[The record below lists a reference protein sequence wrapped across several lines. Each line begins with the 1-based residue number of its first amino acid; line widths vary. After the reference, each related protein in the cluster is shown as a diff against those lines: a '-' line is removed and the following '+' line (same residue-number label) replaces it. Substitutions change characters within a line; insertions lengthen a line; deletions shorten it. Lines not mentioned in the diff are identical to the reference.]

1 MIIDRRIV
9 ARAWSIAWPLIV
21 AEAVDSILSITDTFF
36 VSRLGD
42 KAVAAVGFG
51 GYASWVFFVFTQLFY
66 MGSLV
71 IVAQAFGAKLL
82 DKASRAMGESIT
94 SSIFFSLI
102 PVGIVLVIAEDLVSI
117 VAGGGV
123 GLDVLVDSAN
133 YLRVR
138 VLGLPVLSTAMV
150 ISAGFRAIG
159 DTKPSM
165 IATIVGAVV
174 NIILDPIMIFG
185 LIGFPAMGVVGA
197 AWASFIASIATLTSY
212 IAYSRR
218 LPFTIKP
225 LLPGR
230 EAWNAFKL
238 GLPAMVERLV
248 FSMGGLAYIGAI
260 TRCGEVPL
268 AAHTIGIR
276 FESFAYLPAFAIS
289 IATASIVGQTI
300 GRGDF
305 NEAMRMG
312 WELAKANALFMT
324 AMAVILIVAAPYA
337 PLVFTSNELTRELAM
352 IYLILAAISEPAL
365 GVVMSIANAIRGG
378 GNTIVPTIVNACSL
392 YGVRVLL
399 AYRLTSIVPARLCP
413 IGAWIAMD
421 LDLFIRALV
430 FTIVYKKW
438 FHKLARRVV

>member
-1 MIIDRRIV
+1 MLVDRRIV

-42 KAVAAVGFG
+42 RAVAAVGFG

-66 MGSLV
+66 MGSMV
-71 IVAQAFGAKLL
+71 IVAQAYGARLL
-82 DKASRAMGESIT
+82 DKASKAMGESIT
-94 SSIFFSLI
+94 SSILFSLI
-102 PVGIVLVIAEDLVSI
+102 PVGTVVIIAEDLVSL
-117 VAGGGV
+117 VAGGGIS
-123 GLDVLVDSAN
+123 LDVLVDSAN

-165 IATIVGAVV
+165 LATITGALV
-174 NIILDPIMIFG
+174 NIALDPIMIFG
-185 LIGFPAMGVVGA
+185 YMGFPAMGVVGA
-197 AWASFIASIATLTSY
+197 AWASFIASIATL
-212 IAYSRR
+212 IAYVVYAKR
-218 LPFTIKP
+218 LPFSIRP
-225 LLPGR
+225 LLPRR

-238 GLPAMVERLV
+238 GLPAMIERLV
-248 FSMGGLAYIGAI
+248 FSVGGLAYIGAI
-260 TRCGEVPL
+260 TRCGEIPL

-300 GRGDF
+300 GKGDF
-305 NEAMRMG
+305 NEAKRTG

-324 AMAVILIVAAPYA
+324 LMAIVLIVAAPYA
-337 PLVFTSNELTRELAM
+337 PLVFTSNEDTRRLAM

-365 GVVMSIANAIRGG
+365 GAVMSFANAIRGG
-378 GNTIVPTIVNACSL
+378 GNTIIPTIINAGSL

-399 AYRLTSIVPARLCP
+399 AYNLASIMSEHLCP
-413 IGAWIAMD
+413 VGAWIAMD
-421 LDLFIRALV
+421 LDLLVRAIV

-438 FHKLARRVV
+438 FHRLARKVV